1 MGTSAGASASAQS
14 SGTYAD
20 GDVAS
25 SIASAAVRRK
35 RSRKQRR
42 RKRGNSSA
50 KSTEGSSSSNTLAD
64 LQSHDDGGAKTG
76 GIDVHAMQAN
86 VEPLTVALMAVGVPE
101 GDGSNPSSSNTNTN
115 NSIAEDIGIITD
127 NDNQQESEE
136 MLGLHP
142 ASRTASL
149 YSVVPARSIA
159 PSSPQLAAEDMYNAN
174 AYSERCSMHP
184 GLRNDMWCED
194 CSAAICDHCTTSGT
208 HHQGHIVVKLS
219 AAYDDTFEAI
229 EEMQLEL
236 MDRLAETRQRH
247 TLLDSERTLLNDTYE
262 MAQEL
267 IEEQAKTDGDHIG
280 MQFNVAEIVLLNR
293 IKACTLWREHIDE
306 AVELVQKM
314 IEEFPQAQAV
324 AERGRFVDLLA
335 AATEARPDNWDEP
348 LPKARAMLDHVQP
361 PSSEAALVVPRVMDL
376 GRKRGHLR
384 VAGEPFSAHGLT
396 WQIEAKRARNRDGQ
410 SALYASLSCVESPG
424 TGMPHM
430 VSVHLAPATAT
441 AAAGASPQP
450 GGGGGLYRQHHTM
463 EWAKGASHDFE
474 LCVIDR
480 LGASGALADSGSVTV
495 WVTVRAESF
504 RLLAQAQAQRI
515 RTLEAQLSKAKRGT
529 AKDDANDSGRESE
542 DNLGDVSALTGSL
555 RPAGR
560 RRRSEG
566 RGWATSPRAPPRRSD
581 AHFTTAAAAVA
592 EVAAVGASGSLSPSS
607 AAMMGAALLPLPVA
621 HSDVPEAETNDAL
634 HLFSMAQADAL
645 LSPGAAEAAMVPQQQ
660 SESES
665 VADAAVDAD
674 TAGADTAG
682 ADTAGANAAG
692 ADATA
697 DATADACPEEPGLSA
712 ANGQRTMSLMTKL
725 RKAPTIPFP
734 LSLRAH
740 SSPSHPLLISPTKNA
755 SQMSLGDSAS
765 TGSGSGS

>member
-1 MGTSAGASASAQS
+1 MAPTFIRALASLCTTGRLSSDNTSTTTNSTDGSECANDRHKCSSSNNNCAHCSMMSTAAAAAVAAAPRRRLIRNSIHVMQQHYRNNPPSQSSLPPMQGKNTPNRVVQLLRRRTVKQTSAATITAAADTAKQTTATECCGEEDKMRGGGNVSKIDWTIPKVSIMNSIGSNNSGGLGRGSNGNSNSNSGGAGRGSGGHYPYSVMRIRSHSLANDRPRVCGAGPLLLSSPPLKIHFDHTSLPAPKATATPFLPAPAPVPPPPKIKPEAKPKHRRRLSFPPPDFNFLNTQPPHNSRRTSPGQTSLEELSSSTVAAAEAAEAVHFSSQSSISMGTSAGASASAQS

-50 KSTEGSSSSNTLAD
+50 KSAEGSSSSNTLAD
-64 LQSHDDGGAKTG
+64 LQSHEGGGAKGG

-86 VEPLTVALMAVGVPE
+86 VGPLTVALVTVGAPE
-101 GDGSNPSSSNTNTN
+101 GDGNNPCSSSNTN
-115 NSIAEDIGIITD
+115 NSIAEDIGIITA
-127 NDNQQESEE
+127 NDGQQESEE
-136 MLGLHP
+136 MLVLHP

-159 PSSPQLAAEDMYNAN
+159 PSSPQLAAADMYNAN

-208 HHQGHIVVKLS
+208 HHQGHIVAKLS

-280 MQFNVAEIVLLNR
+280 MQFNVAEIALLSG

-335 AATEARPDNWDEP
+335 AATEARPDNWDQP

-384 VAGEPFSAHGLT
+384 VAGEPFSAHGLA

-410 SALYASLSCVESPG
+410 SALYASLSCVEGPD

-430 VSVHLAPATAT
+430 VSVHLAPAS
-441 AAAGASPQP
+441 AGA
-450 GGGGGLYRQHHTM
+450 
-463 EWAKGASHDFE
+463 GA
-474 LCVIDR
+474 
-480 LGASGALADSGSVTV
+480 
-495 WVTVRAESF
+495 
-504 RLLAQAQAQRI
+504 
-515 RTLEAQLSKAKRGT
+515 
-529 AKDDANDSGRESE
+529 
-542 DNLGDVSALTGSL
+542 
-555 RPAGR
+555 
-560 RRRSEG
+560 
-566 RGWATSPRAPPRRSD
+566 
-581 AHFTTAAAAVA
+581 
-592 EVAAVGASGSLSPSS
+592 
-607 AAMMGAALLPLPVA
+607 
-621 HSDVPEAETNDAL
+621 
-634 HLFSMAQADAL
+634 
-645 LSPGAAEAAMVPQQQ
+645 
-660 SESES
+660 
-665 VADAAVDAD
+665 
-674 TAGADTAG
+674 
-682 ADTAGANAAG
+682 
-692 ADATA
+692 
-697 DATADACPEEPGLSA
+697 
-712 ANGQRTMSLMTKL
+712 
-725 RKAPTIPFP
+725 
-734 LSLRAH
+734 
-740 SSPSHPLLISPTKNA
+740 
-755 SQMSLGDSAS
+755 
-765 TGSGSGS
+765 